1 MNYCL
6 MNATLSF
13 LQAAVFTPEQAPTIK
28 MPHAAGQATAANGD
42 ADVMVSTANSIAL
55 FEALPN
61 AKRGIFQ
68 YADAFVDQALRFL
81 AEKSCRSEPSS
92 RRESQKSPPARAAGI
107 ARSTPQ

>member
-61 AKRGIFQ
+61 AKLRIFPDASHGGSFQ
-68 YADAFVDQALRFL
+68 YADAFGDHSATGT
-81 AEKSCRSEPSS
+81 APS
-92 RRESQKSPPARAAGI
+92 RASAIG
-107 ARSTPQ
+107 